1 MVEETAGLLASIS
14 TLNNGPTTQLLTALV
29 PLPTP
34 GSAPDLS
41 FPRSL
46 PAKKAAFERA
56 SRYTH
61 RPGIFGSLNQYKY
74 CGVAGPD
81 TAKLSPPCEWMGRD

>member
-46 PAKKAAFERA
+46 PAEKAD
-56 SRYTH
+56 SSGPTTT
-61 RPGIFGSLNQYKY
+61 
-74 CGVAGPD
+74 GVALEYL
-81 TAKLSPPCEWMGRD
+81 AR